1 MLREI
6 TAAWQQ
12 IGDEDPKLVTFVQ
25 YIHTHLFGAG
35 NREKKLV
42 VFSESKETTDYL
54 ARRLPQF
61 VSRRILTVDSHSR
74 KDRMP
79 TIRENFDANFSDQR
93 NDYDIVISTE
103 VLAEGVN
110 LHRANVIVNYDT
122 PWNATRLMQRIGRV
136 NRIGTKAK
144 EIHIYNFFPTAKVDN
159 DIELHKKALMKLQ
172 AFHAALGEDSQIY
185 SPEEETETFGLF
197 DKEVDE
203 ERDEKLDYLMQI
215 RALKEKEPETFQRIK
230 NMPLR
235 ARVGRRDR
243 MQLLTTIA
251 FIRDQKRDAFLYL
264 RPDGSLEELTFLETA
279 KRFQCVPHE
288 RAIPL
293 HDRHHQQVQQAVER
307 FQTQADAEK
316 ALDKK
321 VDVTQG
327 PNEKKALVFLD
338 AFTNLPFINDEE
350 KALIGLAKEA
360 VRKGRF
366 QNLQRDVNK
375 LQRSQ
380 TKVKVQP
387 TRLLENL
394 MQLLGKYPLTQPEEA
409 LAFTAPVVAPV
420 ASALVAPTLIISESF
435 SA

>member
-1 MLREI
+1 
-6 TAAWQQ
+6 
-12 IGDEDPKLVTFVQ
+12 
-25 YIHTHLFGAG
+25 
-35 NREKKLV
+35 
-42 VFSESKETTDYL
+42 
-54 ARRLPQF
+54 
-61 VSRRILTVDSHSR
+61 
-74 KDRMP
+74 
-79 TIRENFDANFSDQR
+79 
-93 NDYDIVISTE
+93 
-103 VLAEGVN
+103 
-110 LHRANVIVNYDT
+110 
-122 PWNATRLMQRIGRV
+122 
-136 NRIGTKAK
+136 
-144 EIHIYNFFPTAKVDN
+144 
-159 DIELHKKALMKLQ
+159 
-172 AFHAALGEDSQIY
+172 
-185 SPEEETETFGLF
+185 LF

-243 MQLLTTIA
+243 MQPLTTIA

-420 ASALVAPTLIISESF
+420 ASALVAPTIIISESF